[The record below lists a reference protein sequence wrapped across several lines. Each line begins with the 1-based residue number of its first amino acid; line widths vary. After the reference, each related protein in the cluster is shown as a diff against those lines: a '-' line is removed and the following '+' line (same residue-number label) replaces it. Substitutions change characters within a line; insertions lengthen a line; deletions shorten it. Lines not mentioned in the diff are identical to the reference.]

1 MNIPSISGLGV
12 AGPVHKTPSPE
23 THAASFESMLVDFG
37 QQTLSALRAGE
48 TSGIAA
54 LEGKA
59 SVQQAVMAT
68 LQAEQALQAAIA
80 IRDKLVGA
88 INEVTRMQI

>member
-1 MNIPSISGLGV
+1 MNVSAISGLGV
-12 AGPVHKTPSPE
+12 AGPVHKSPSPE
-23 THAASFESMLVDFG
+23 IHASSFESMLIDFG

-48 TSGIAA
+48 ATGIAA

>member
-1 MNIPSISGLGV
+1 MNISAISGLGV
-12 AGPVHKTPSPE
+12 AGPVHKTPSAE
-23 THAASFESMLVDFG
+23 ASTASFESMLVDFG
-37 QQTLSALRAGE
+37 QQTLSALREGE
-48 TSGIAA
+48 ATGIAA